1 MNPNDVAPMVGM
13 VVLFIST
20 AVVLVLRPISKR
32 LGLYLEVLAEER
44 RRELSQK
51 PMDRVEAQ
59 RIVQLLENVD
69 QRLAHLEERQ
79 EFTDKLLSDRSTKTR
94 EAKT

>member
-1 MNPNDVAPMVGM
+1 MVGM
-13 VVLFIST
+13 VVLFICT
-20 AVVLVLRPISKR
+20 ALVLVLRPISKR
-32 LGLYLEVLAEER
+32 LGSYLEVLAEER

-69 QRLAHLEERQ
+69 QRLMQLEERQ
-79 EFTDKLLSDRSTKTR
+79 EFTDKLLSDKPTKI
-94 EAKT
+94 